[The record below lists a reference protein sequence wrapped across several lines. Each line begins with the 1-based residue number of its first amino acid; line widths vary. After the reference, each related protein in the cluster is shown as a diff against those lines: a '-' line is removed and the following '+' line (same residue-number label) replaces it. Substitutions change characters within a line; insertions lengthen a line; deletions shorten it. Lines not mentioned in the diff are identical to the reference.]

1 MSGPNSRKASKVQ
14 RPRPAA
20 VERPGPRRHQRSD
33 DGNAFIRDPEGGP
46 ARIPDD
52 LAETMA
58 EGFLQSA
65 TSGEYAGEDLLD
77 EVVAE
82 EVGGPFVVTSARE
95 EFASGTDAS
104 NPADAKREALPLT
117 SGGMVEL
124 EEE

>member
-1 MSGPNSRKASKVQ
+1 MSSGQIPKKGSKVQ
-14 RPRPAA
+14 RPAPDA
-20 VERPGPRRHQRSD
+20 RPGPRRHERSD

-46 ARIPDD
+46 ARISDD

-65 TSGEYAGEDLLD
+65 TSGEYASEELLD
-77 EVVAE
+77 GVVTE
-82 EVGGPFVVTSARE
+82 EFGGPFIVTSARE

-117 SGGMVEL
+117 SGGSVENL
-124 EEE
+124 DE